1 MRRPQRWWDYS
12 RGEPLQES
20 AQEVSAYLT
29 ANPLLSL
36 GIALVAGF
44 AADRTVAYERR
55 SGFIVFLIVG
65 LIGLFLGEFM
75 LIYFKLVEY
84 LENISEFRIF
94 FDFIVAYVGSFLVAA
109 IIHFIKPT

>member
-1 MRRPQRWWDYS
+1 
-12 RGEPLQES
+12 
-20 AQEVSAYLT
+20 
-29 ANPLLSL
+29 
-36 GIALVAGF
+36 
-44 AADRTVAYERR
+44 
-55 SGFIVFLIVG
+55 
-65 LIGLFLGEFM
+65 M